1 MRKMSVMQEII
12 FELREGDEF
21 IPLIALL
28 KATGLVDSGSM
39 AQEVVTAGLVKRNG
53 ETELRKRAKIVSGD
67 TIAYNVL
74 HLLQHHLLLRNMV
87 FR

>member
-1 MRKMSVMQEII
+1 MQNII
-12 FELREGDEF
+12 FDLREGEDY

-67 TIAYNVL
+67 KIEFEGYSIEV
-74 HLLQHHLLLRNMV
+74 Q
-87 FR
+87 

>member
-1 MRKMSVMQEII
+1 MHKIE
-12 FELREGDEF
+12 FELREGEDF

-53 ETELRKRAKIVSGD
+53 EVELRKRAKIVSGD
-67 TIAYNVL
+67 AIEFEGYV
-74 HLLQHHLLLRNMV
+74 V
-87 FR
+87 EVG

>member
-1 MRKMSVMQEII
+1 MQEII
-12 FELREGDEF
+12 FELRENDEF

-67 TIAYNVL
+67 TIEFEGYLVKVL
-74 HLLQHHLLLRNMV
+74 SC
-87 FR
+87 

>member
-1 MRKMSVMQEII
+1 MNKIE
-12 FELREGDEF
+12 FELREGEDF

-67 TIAYNVL
+67 IIEFEGCIVE
-74 HLLQHHLLLRNMV
+74 V
-87 FR
+87 E

>member
-1 MRKMSVMQEII
+1 MKEII
-12 FELREGDEF
+12 FELREGEDF

-67 TIAYNVL
+67 TIEFEGYSVKVL
-74 HLLQHHLLLRNMV
+74 SC
-87 FR
+87 

>member
-1 MRKMSVMQEII
+1 MQEII

-53 ETELRKRAKIVSGD
+53 EIELRKRAKIVAGD
-67 TIAYNVL
+67 EIEFEGCLVKIK
-74 HLLQHHLLLRNMV
+74 RSC
-87 FR
+87 

>member
-1 MRKMSVMQEII
+1 MQEII
-12 FELREGDEF
+12 FELRKGDDH

-67 TIAYNVL
+67 TIEFEGYSVKVL
-74 HLLQHHLLLRNMV
+74 SC
-87 FR
+87 